1 MMDLNELT
9 HFNVSM
15 IWTQLVSIVT
25 AYGLNIL
32 AAIVIFLAG
41 RWLARF
47 IARMTD
53 GVMTKAGIDRAIVSF
68 VQNLVYTA
76 ILVFVVIAAL
86 SKLGIQTA
94 SFVAVLGAAGLAI
107 GLALQG
113 SLSNFA
119 AGVLLILFRPFKEGD
134 YIEAAGT
141 AGIVEQIMMFATQL
155 RTPDNKRIIVPN
167 SSVTGGNI
175 VNYSANQTR
184 RVELKI
190 GVSYAADLQQVR
202 AQLQHV
208 VAGEKRI
215 LPGQE
220 VTIGI
225 AELGASAVNF
235 TLQVWVNA
243 SDYAAV
249 VLDLNESI
257 KNAFDAA
264 NIVIPF
270 PQMDVHVT
278 QLRNA

>member
-1 MMDLNELT
+1 MDLNELT